1 MSSKDIQN
9 RRKKRMTKKALK
21 AFNASQ
27 RITFDFNS
35 GTRTFKSAKDYNRQA
50 QKNATRKEAENEQR
64 FLCAWGASG
73 RTRPKFPLYHTTAFF
88 VNRQMI

>member
-1 MSSKDIQN
+1 MNSKEIQN

-21 AFNASQ
+21 AFNAAQ
-27 RITFDFNS
+27 RQTFDFNS

-64 FLCAWGASG
+64 SSFPRGALERYTPSAP
-73 RTRPKFPLYHTTAFF
+73 RISSIPHRSIF
-88 VNRQMI
+88 VNS